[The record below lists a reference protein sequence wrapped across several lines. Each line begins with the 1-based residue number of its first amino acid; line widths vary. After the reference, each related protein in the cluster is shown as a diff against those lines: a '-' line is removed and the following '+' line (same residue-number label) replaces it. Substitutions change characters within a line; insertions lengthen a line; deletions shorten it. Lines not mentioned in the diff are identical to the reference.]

1 MTLPQAHDFFPLL
14 KLPTELR
21 IMVYNHILDHGC
33 YTIARSIGTS
43 SITIISPSILCVSL
57 QITREIYQLC
67 RIPAAIEFSEPA
79 GQRMI
84 VLGFLK
90 CHDV

>member
-1 MTLPQAHDFFPLL
+1 
-14 KLPTELR
+14 
-21 IMVYNHILDHGC
+21 MVYNHILDHGC

-43 SITIISPSILCVSL
+43 SITTISPSILCVSL